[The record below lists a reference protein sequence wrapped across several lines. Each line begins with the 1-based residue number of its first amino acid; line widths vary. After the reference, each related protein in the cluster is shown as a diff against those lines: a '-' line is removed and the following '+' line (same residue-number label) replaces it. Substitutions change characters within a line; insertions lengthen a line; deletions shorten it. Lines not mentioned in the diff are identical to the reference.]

1 MKKCL
6 FALVLVLVGLFAYG
20 CGGDNN
26 TDKLKVGL
34 VVSAAGANDNGYNQF
49 AIEGLREAETEY
61 GIEINVVETADD
73 VPGSLTLLAEEGYDL
88 VFSLEYNFDA
98 LITNDGS
105 GKSIAEKYPETTF
118 VVFNE
123 FANTNAETKEKI
135 HDNVIEVLFAVNE
148 GSFLAG
154 ALSVLVNENNAVLF
168 TDDDYHFTAPSVSR
182 AVGFVGGTQSNGIS
196 VFGFGFAQGV
206 NYVAHELG
214 VTYRLYENYSA
225 GFGASD
231 ANYNLI
237 KSYYDGGANVVF
249 AAAGGVST
257 NLKNA
262 AKATGKLAIDVDAN
276 QDASVPGS
284 VLTSV
289 LKNTNVAVKDIVE
302 KAVNGTL
309 EGGVEI
315 FYDLNSGATGVTDL
329 SVIEGYIADTEA
341 AQTKWNEIKTKLAEI
356 AADISNGEIDV
367 VDAQSGETLNYSTLT
382 NVVKAN

>member
-1 MKKCL
+1 
-6 FALVLVLVGLFAYG
+6 
-20 CGGDNN
+20 
-26 TDKLKVGL
+26 
-34 VVSAAGANDNGYNQF
+34 
-49 AIEGLREAETEY
+49 
-61 GIEINVVETADD
+61 
-73 VPGSLTLLAEEGYDL
+73 
-88 VFSLEYNFDA
+88 
-98 LITNDGS
+98 
-105 GKSIAEKYPETTF
+105 
-118 VVFNE
+118 
-123 FANTNAETKEKI
+123 
-135 HDNVIEVLFAVNE
+135 
-148 GSFLAG
+148 
-154 ALSVLVNENNAVLF
+154 
-168 TDDDYHFTAPSVSR
+168 
-182 AVGFVGGTQSNGIS
+182 
-196 VFGFGFAQGV
+196 
-206 NYVAHELG
+206 
-214 VTYRLYENYSA
+214 
-225 GFGASD
+225 
-231 ANYNLI
+231 I